1 MRRPDR
7 VTDVRLAGQLIL
19 GLLVLGLLVL
29 AGCTR
34 GNEGSGG
41 PGDAPLQLQIFKAG
55 REAIAAAR
63 ATKTPELTR
72 PFLDGV
78 EGALLEVTLER
89 RDQRAYL
96 YVEAQRRDAYPGQIV
111 VWRTGDN
118 VSLMMRN
125 GVLFATRGLGGDI
138 LSGRVQV
145 ANGVPGPSASGEKIY
160 DIRAQDNKALH
171 LSLICEVTD
180 LGPKTVQIIGH
191 THPTRHLRET
201 CEGGRTSDGASSG
214 VVVNDYWIDRSA
226 GLVWQS
232 RQWAG
237 PEVGYL
243 RIRQVNR

>member
-1 MRRPDR
+1 
-7 VTDVRLAGQLIL
+7 LAGLL
-19 GLLVLGLLVL
+19 GLALLVL

-34 GNEGSGG
+34 GSGG
-41 PGDAPLQLQIFKAG
+41 GGERGDAPLQLQIFKAG

-72 PFLDGV
+72 AVLDGV

-96 YVEAQRRDAYPGQIV
+96 YVEARHQDAYPGQIV
-111 VWRTGDN
+111 IWRTGDN
-118 VSLMMRN
+118 VSLMMRS
-125 GVLFATRGLGGDI
+125 GVLFASRGLGGDI

-145 ANGVPGPSASGEKIY
+145 ANGVPGPSASGEKSF
-160 DIRAQDNKALH
+160 DIRALDNKALR
-171 LSLICEVTD
+171 LTLVCEVAD
-180 LGPKTVQIIGH
+180 LGPKTIQIIGRN
-191 THPTRHLRET
+191 HPTRHLRET
-201 CEGGRTSDGASSG
+201 CEGGRTADGASG
-214 VVVNDYWIDRSA
+214 VVVNDYWVDRRA